1 RVPTVIGPRSPRLAS
16 RSRDRSRELFGIGP
30 RAPMWVTSYGG
41 SGWGRNGPV
50 TQLGSGCH
58 GLSTLQPGKWRASS
72 RAGEAE
78 RRAPQPCRSDE
89 KAGVRLI
96 SSELLCILLSL
107 GRDRRSPLL

>member
-1 RVPTVIGPRSPRLAS
+1 
-16 RSRDRSRELFGIGP
+16 

-78 RRAPQPCRSDE
+78 RRAPRPCRSDE
-89 KAGVRLI
+89 KAGVWLV

-107 GRDRRSPLL
+107 GCDRRSPLLAGLALVVVSAE